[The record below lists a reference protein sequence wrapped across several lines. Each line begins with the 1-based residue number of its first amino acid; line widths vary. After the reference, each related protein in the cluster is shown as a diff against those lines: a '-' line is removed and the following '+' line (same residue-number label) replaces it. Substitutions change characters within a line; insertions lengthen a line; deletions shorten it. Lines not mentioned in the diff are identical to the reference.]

1 MDEKPKYYVVRKGY
15 AYWQPTKKMR
25 DEGAKS
31 IPLGKDGPASRE
43 KAEEI
48 NFHRENPTD
57 ENIVAFPAQ
66 RSVGYVYFLRMGPSV
81 KIGFSKK
88 PWARIAD
95 LRTGFSRD
103 FDSIVCVKG
112 TMADER
118 AIHRRFQAHRITGEW
133 FSAVPTLIHMMY
145 AAIRSGTLQTVDR
158 VGTGSKS

>member
-1 MDEKPKYYVVRKGY
+1 MGEKPKYYVVRKGH

-25 DEGAKS
+25 DAGAKS
-31 IPLGKDGPASRE
+31 VPLGRDSPSARE
-43 KAEEI
+43 KAEEL
-48 NFHRENPTD
+48 NFRQENGSD
-57 ENIVAFPAQ
+57 ENVVEFPAQ
-66 RSVGYVYFLRMGPSV
+66 RSSGYVYFLRMGPSV

-95 LRTGFSRD
+95 LRTGFSKD

-118 AIHRRFQAHRITGEW
+118 AIHRRFQAHRVTGEW

-145 AAIRSGTLQTVDR
+145 AAIRSGALQTVDR
-158 VGTGSKS
+158 VGTDLKS